1 MGIKTIGEWVENDST
16 IAMLREM
23 GVDYAQGF
31 VIDVPRPLEQ
41 VMQQRTSGEV
51 TSLRGRRAMR

>member
-1 MGIKTIGEWVENDST
+1 MSLALDKRQR
-16 IAMLREM
+16 AMLREM

>member
-16 IAMLREM
+16 LAMLREM

-41 VMQQRTSGEV
+41 VMQQRAKGTV
-51 TSLRGRRAMR
+51 ASLKGRRTAI

>member
-1 MGIKTIGEWVENDST
+1 MTVDARHK
-16 IAMLREM
+16 AMLREM

>member
-16 IAMLREM
+16 LAMLREM